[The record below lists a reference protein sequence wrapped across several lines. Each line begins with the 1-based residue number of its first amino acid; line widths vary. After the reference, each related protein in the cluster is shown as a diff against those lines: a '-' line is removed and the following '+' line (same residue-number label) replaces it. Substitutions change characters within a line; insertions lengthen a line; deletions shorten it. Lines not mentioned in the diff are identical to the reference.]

1 MKYDLKQIEIHQVI
15 RFEQGNWMKS
25 YIMLNNRLRAAA
37 KNEYEKYF
45 FKLRINKVFG
55 KTIENIRKNKTIKLV
70 TSRGK
75 YAR

>member
-1 MKYDLKQIEIHQVI
+1 
-15 RFEQGNWMKS
+15 MKS
-25 YIMLNNRLRAAA
+25 YIMLNSRLRAAA

-70 TSRGK
+70 ESRGK
-75 YAR
+75 YAK

>member
-70 TSRGK
+70 ASRGK
-75 YAR
+75 YAK